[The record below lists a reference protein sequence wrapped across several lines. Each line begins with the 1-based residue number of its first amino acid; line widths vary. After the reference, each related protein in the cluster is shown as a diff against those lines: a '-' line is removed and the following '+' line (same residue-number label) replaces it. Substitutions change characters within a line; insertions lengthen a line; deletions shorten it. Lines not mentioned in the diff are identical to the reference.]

1 MNIRSLLTILFGTAL
16 AGGASYMV
24 MNFSD
29 TGAGAAEAL
38 DVPMRE
44 VVIAQTEIGF
54 GEVIEPRMLATQS
67 WPADAV
73 PAGVYFAKEVLFEGN
88 EPRRALASLYPGE
101 LLLAA
106 KVSQPGER
114 VSLVQK
120 LTPGYRAMAIRV
132 AAETAVG
139 GFVTPGDYVDV
150 VMTLGGGGDIRA
162 VTILQNVKVIGVD
175 QIAEEL
181 QNQAIVARTITVE
194 VRPADGQKLA
204 LAQKAGQLSLS
215 LRDLDAPEMVN
226 IPEIGLSD
234 LFAPEPEPEPEPV
247 AEPEIVYVEVPVEVE
262 VEVEPKPVVD
272 VRPRITVRRGI
283 VAEEVVVK

>member
-1 MNIRSLLTILFGTAL
+1 MNMRSLVTILLGTAL

-29 TGAGAAEAL
+29 TGVGAAEAL
-38 DVPMRE
+38 EVPMQD
-44 VVIAQTEIGF
+44 VVVALSEIEF
-54 GEVIEPRMLATQS
+54 GEVIVPRMLGTQA
-67 WPADAV
+67 WPRESV
-73 PAGVYFAKEVLFEGN
+73 PAGVFVDLKTFSDSEK
-88 EPRRALASLYPGE
+88 PRRALANLYPGE
-101 LLLAA
+101 LMLTA

-132 AAETAVG
+132 NAATAVG
-139 GFVTPGDYVDV
+139 GFVTPGDFVDI
-150 VMTLGGGGDIRA
+150 VMTQGSGGELRA
-162 VTILQNVKVIGVD
+162 VTILQNVRVIGVD

-194 VRPADGQKLA
+194 VSPIDGQKLA
-204 LAQKAGQLSLS
+204 LAERAGQLSLS
-215 LRDLDAPEMVN
+215 LRDLAAPELET

-234 LFAPEPEPEPEPV
+234 LFAPEPEPEPVPTP
-247 AEPEIVYVEVPVEVE
+247 EPEIVYVEVPVEVPAE
-262 VEVEPKPVVD
+262 VAPEPVVD
-272 VRPRITVRRGI
+272 PRPRIIVRRGV

>member
-38 DVPMRE
+38 DVPMQE
-44 VVIAQTEIGF
+44 VVVAQSEIGF
-54 GEVIEPRMLATQS
+54 GEVIEPRMLAMQA

-73 PAGVYFAKEVLFEGN
+73 PAGVYLNKDVLFEGD
-88 EPRRALASLYPGE
+88 EPRRALANLYPGE

-106 KVSQPGER
+106 KVSNPGER

-132 AAETAVG
+132 NAETAVG
-139 GFVTPGDYVDV
+139 GFVTPGDFVDV
-150 VMTLGGGGDIRA
+150 VMTQGGGQDMRA
-162 VTILQNVKVIGVD
+162 VTILQNVRVIGVD

-194 VRPADGQKLA
+194 VMPTDGQKLA
-204 LAQKAGQLSLS
+204 LAQKAGELSLS
-215 LRDLDAPEMVN
+215 LRDLDAPELES
-226 IPEIGLSD
+226 IPEIGLAD
-234 LFAPEPEPEPEPV
+234 LFAPEPEPEPI
-247 AEPEIVYVEVPVEVE
+247 AEPEVIYVEVPVEVE
-262 VEVEPKPVVD
+262 VAPEPVVD
-272 VRPRITVRRGI
+272 TRSRVTVRRGV